1 MNEPHNRRRPKR
13 LLTGSRTAT
22 GDQWMPRQPYPRSPQ
37 ADPAASVEDA
47 LAIVADLDEPN
58 AGVDMTIDRRKSM
71 RAVKA

>member
-1 MNEPHNRRRPKR
+1 MLGK
-13 LLTGSRTAT
+13 SRVFVS
-22 GDQWMPRQPYPRSPQ
+22 Y

>member
-1 MNEPHNRRRPKR
+1 MPTEPSHHPCRP
-13 LLTGSRTAT
+13 AE
-22 GDQWMPRQPYPRSPQ
+22 
-37 ADPAASVEDA
+37 DPAASVEDA